1 MVFTKTRVR
10 ERFSETCPVIEL
22 VLEAANKSSLA
33 SNLRRHRSSC
43 GATNRGSFCH
53 ILCRDINIM
62 S

>member
-10 ERFSETCPVIEL
+10 ERFSETCPVCEL

-33 SNLRRHRSSC
+33 SNLRSSC